1 MKSWKYILLL
11 VILFPFMG
19 LVSSCGEDSE
29 EEGEFDNWQ
38 QKNEKAL
45 EQWAANNS
53 YRKILIYSKNA
64 NASSTL
70 KSSDYIYVEVL
81 ESGSGTVCPYFTDTI
96 RVAYRGY
103 YIPTKSYE
111 DGLVFDQSYLGE
123 FDWRTAGVIK
133 SVASGFVDGFSTA
146 VMNMH
151 VGDRW
156 RVRIPYQLGY
166 GSSTSS
172 TNSIPAYTNLVFDIA
187 LYDVWHPGEHRA
199 AFKTRSR

>member
-1 MKSWKYILLL
+1 MNSWKYILLL

-53 YRKILIYSKNA
+53 YRKILTFSKNESS
-64 NASSTL
+64 SSTL

-81 ESGSGTVCPYFTDTI
+81 ETGSGTVSPYYTDTV

-111 DGLVFDQSYLGE
+111 EGLIFDQSYLGD
-123 FDWRTAGVIK
+123 FDWRTAGVTQ

-172 TNSIPAYTNLVFDIA
+172 TNTIPAYTNLVFDIA

-199 AFKTRSR
+199 AFKTRSL